1 VGGII
6 AQKTWVEYIYPWL
19 ESGGWLP
26 KVTTLVEG
34 LSRPLEPYVKWRVLP
49 DSFPINSQEIYF
61 IAMFVGVIL
70 YAGISLLGSREE
82 FNMGRMLHRGKYRR
96 EGEVEVVQ
104 EALTLKNAYR
114 KILGIDSQYS
124 RGDRILAWSV
134 FLYSMLWGFGS
145 FLVLVIWNAIS
156 PWSDAWWAEWF
167 WVYYLVV
174 PGIIA
179 AVSTVWFTI
188 GGTWD
193 LRRLFK
199 SLAEKEDDLLDD
211 GRVIG
216 HVSADDVARVE
227 EVEDEGKSKR
237 EE

>member
-1 VGGII
+1 
-6 AQKTWVEYIYPWL
+6 
-19 ESGGWLP
+19 
-26 KVTTLVEG
+26 
-34 LSRPLEPYVKWRVLP
+34 
-49 DSFPINSQEIYF
+49 
-61 IAMFVGVIL
+61 M
-70 YAGISLLGSREE
+70 
-82 FNMGRMLHRGKYRR
+82 
-96 EGEVEVVQ
+96 
-104 EALTLKNAYR
+104 
-114 KILGIDSQYS
+114 
-124 RGDRILAWSV
+124 
-134 FLYSMLWGFGS
+134 
-145 FLVLVIWNAIS
+145 
-156 PWSDAWWAEWF
+156 
-167 WVYYLVV
+167 